1 MCVGL
6 KAFFQAKMVMYLH
19 TLGSSEMDFWLTL
32 FALICLCTFPCSYK
46 SFWPKQYRNFH
57 EKEWSHS
64 TPEQA
69 MGTAAARWHCCS
81 NWNTRRLVQNNMVW
95 RAAGLAMPPHM
106 AQRITPDK
114 ARPSPRAYFSRKKI
128 KAVGVLKH
136 RTVSLSCPMRPR
148 LCWRIN
154 CFYVKRETSHCFH
167 LIPSHTDLHYTLI
180 LSAHLAI
187 N

>member
-1 MCVGL
+1 
-6 KAFFQAKMVMYLH
+6 
-19 TLGSSEMDFWLTL
+19 
-32 FALICLCTFPCSYK
+32 
-46 SFWPKQYRNFH
+46 
-57 EKEWSHS
+57 
-64 TPEQA
+64 
-69 MGTAAARWHCCS
+69 
-81 NWNTRRLVQNNMVW
+81 
-95 RAAGLAMPPHM
+95 MPPHM

-187 N
+187 NQDRQVTPFPSPVMHMNISAVLLAHKSFCPFCFPPLIMSHPLRRQMQLQLAISYVIMWVNNRDRENGRWWKAGKAKLAQFPEPRELQHHWLSSPLLHP